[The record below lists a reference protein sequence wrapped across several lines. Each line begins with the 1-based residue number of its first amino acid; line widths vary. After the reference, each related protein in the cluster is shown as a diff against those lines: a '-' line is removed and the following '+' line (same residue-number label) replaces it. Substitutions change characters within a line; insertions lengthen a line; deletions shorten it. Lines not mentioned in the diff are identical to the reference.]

1 MEKEI
6 FTVIIVLVF
15 GGIDSVVTFATQ
27 EEANRRIIEWS
38 NENNPDGISFET
50 AFEALEWFRIND
62 ELVDNTIQ
70 LYTSTIN
77 HKTSGIN
84 SIRIRNTKIS

>member
-15 GGIDSVVTFATQ
+15 GGIDSVETFATQ

-50 AFEALEWFRIND
+50 VFEALVWFRIID
-62 ELVDNTIQ
+62 YQDTDTTEI
-70 LYTSTIN
+70 YTSTIN
-77 HKTSGIN
+77 HKTLGI
-84 SIRIRNTKIS
+84 

>member
-15 GGIDSVVTFATQ
+15 GGIDSVETFATQ

-50 AFEALEWFRIND
+50 VFEALEWFRIND

-70 LYTSTIN
+70 LYTSAIN
-77 HKTSGIN
+77 HKTSGIK

>member
-15 GGIDSVVTFATQ
+15 GGIDSVETFATQ
-27 EEANRRIIEWS
+27 EEANRRIIEWA
-38 NENNPDGISFET
+38 NENNPNGISFET
-50 AFEALEWFRIND
+50 VFEALEWFRIND

-77 HKTSGIN
+77 HKTLGI
-84 SIRIRNTKIS
+84 

>member
-38 NENNPDGISFET
+38 NENNPNGISFET
-50 AFEALEWFRIND
+50 VFEALEWFRIND

-77 HKTSGIN
+77 HKT
-84 SIRIRNTKIS
+84 